1 MIFGS
6 TRRSELTRRSTPDR
20 RSTATGSLASRRSLC
35 LRSAFRE
42 GATRPISSGRIQ
54 FIQCSPMRKAGRASP
69 THVGIQVFTRVK
81 FVNSAGKCQG
91 QSDKKSGL
99 AADLPVGPLNGDDAG
114 CAGRAVHASESG
126 VPGTR
131 CAGGGRGGRRASRK
145 PIVPEPWRFHTAR
158 RCCRRKYQSNRTIR
172 GIIPNR
178 QSGGIQSGGIIPNHQ
193 SHQST
198 AGRSSRSGGTR

>member
-6 TRRSELTRRSTPDR
+6 TRRSGLKRRSTPDR

-69 THVGIQVFTRVK
+69 THPGIQVFTRVK

-91 QSDKKSGL
+91 QSDKKGGL

-131 CAGGGRGGRRASRK
+131 CAGGGGAVDGRAVNPSSQSLGAFIQLDDAAAASIN
-145 PIVPEPWRFHTAR
+145 PIE
-158 RCCRRKYQSNRTIR
+158 
-172 GIIPNR
+172 
-178 QSGGIQSGGIIPNHQ
+178 QSG
-193 SHQST
+193 
-198 AGRSSRSGGTR
+198 A